1 MQDLTPQ
8 LRTRLSRVE
17 RAVGCFVLIATLLLA
32 TGFSYYIYHTAKRKG
47 WFDIKVSY
55 CTTLPYSAAGLR
67 VGDPVKLMGFD
78 VGEITRI
85 DTQPPEDIFN
95 VYVEF
100 RIRSPYFGY
109 LWTEGSRARVLPSD
123 FMGNR
128 ILEVTKG
135 TNGVPTHLT
144 WEIREY
150 TVRDA
155 LEFPEPHRKAFLNAF
170 SFPDQTNNIVPLQPI
185 DRDHLQRLAEAGIER
200 VKVVDRAA
208 ETKQVTAVWSVI
220 SNCYLPY
227 SPKTKPYWLPPDE
240 APALTERLD
249 TMLQEIDRNLPSF
262 FAMTNQLT
270 EILTNAALLTAHADQ
285 LLVQSQPLLTNLT
298 AISAIL
304 TNAEGSLGRWLLPPD
319 LYAQTL
325 TTLSNANETLTNAS
339 ATLTNASAMLVTA
352 NTNLGALIAQLEQ
365 PLQNLSTIISNL
377 NLQVQANTNFV
388 TTLHALVAH
397 TDDLIQGL
405 KRHWLFR
412 GAFKEKPTNPPPA
425 KPTTPQSRDSKGATR
440 MQQLTR

>member
-1 MQDLTPQ
+1 ML
-8 LRTRLSRVE
+8 
-17 RAVGCFVLIATLLLA
+17 FATLLLV

-78 VGEITRI
+78 VGEITGI

-100 RIRSPYFGY
+100 KIRSPYFGY

-135 TNGVPTHLT
+135 TNGFPTHLT
-144 WEIREY
+144 WEIREC
-150 TVRDA
+150 TVREA
-155 LEFPEPHRKAFLNAF
+155 LEFPEPHRKAFLDAINL
-170 SFPDQTNNIVPLQPI
+170 PDQTNNIVPLQPV
-185 DRDHLQRLAEAGIER
+185 DRQHLQRLAEAGIDR
-200 VKVVDRAA
+200 IKIVDRASQ
-208 ETKQVTAVWSVI
+208 TKQITAVWSVI
-220 SNCYLPY
+220 SNCYVPY

-249 TMLQEIDRNLPSF
+249 ALVQETERNLPSF
-262 FAMTNQLT
+262 FAMTNKLT
-270 EILTNAALLTAHADQ
+270 EILTNTAFLTTHADQ
-285 LLVQSQPLLTNLT
+285 LLVQAQPLLTNLIT
-298 AISAIL
+298 ISAIL
-304 TNAEGSLGRWLLPPD
+304 TNAEGGLGRWLLPAD
-319 LYAQTL
+319 LYVQTL
-325 TTLSNANETLTNAS
+325 TTLSNANGTLTNAS
-339 ATLTNASAMLVTA
+339 TTLTNASAMLLSA
-352 NTNLGALIAQLEQ
+352 NTNLGALIAQLEE
-365 PLQNLSTIISNL
+365 PLENLSTIISNL

-397 TDDLIQGL
+397 TDELIQGL

-412 GAFKEKPTNPPPA
+412 GAFKERPTNPPPP
-425 KPTTPQSRDSKGATR
+425 KPTPAEAHGAKGATR
-440 MQQLTR
+440 LQQWTR